1 MSFAA
6 RETSIASGQPIR
18 LYEFVRGPLA
28 YRYTSAD
35 RDQVF
40 GGNVFSAVAI
50 SDGGNQQTGEAQ
62 QEAFQI
68 EAPTDIAVAQAFAI
82 QPPSQRITLR
92 VWNLHAGEPEPRLYW
107 IGQITRCARPDAT
120 GKVAITCE
128 SIVAAMQVQGCRGMW
143 QKACDHVVYDSECR
157 ADKESKRV
165 TGHVVALTDNTL
177 EITECGAFDDTYFAG
192 GFVEFAI
199 AGGLVERRMV
209 VAHAGTVLTILGSTQ
224 PLALGDSVSAFPGC
238 TNTPDIC
245 QSRFNNIANY
255 GGIPGLPGK
264 SPFAA
269 SPFI

>member
-1 MSFAA
+1 MSFDA
-6 RETSIASGQPIR
+6 RETSVASGQPIR
-18 LYEFVRGPLA
+18 LYEFVRGPQA

-40 GGNVFSAVAI
+40 GGNVFAALAI
-50 SDGGNQQTGEAQ
+50 IDSGNQQTGEAQ

-68 EAPTDIAVAQAFAI
+68 EAPADIEVAQAFAI
-82 QPPSQRITLR
+82 QPPSQRVTLR
-92 VWNLHAGEPEPRLYW
+92 VWDLHAGETEPHLYW

-143 QKACDHVVYDSECR
+143 QKACDHVIYDSECR

-165 TGHVVALTDNTL
+165 TGAVVALTDTTL
-177 EITECGAFDDTYFAG
+177 NIAECGGFDDSYFPG

-199 AGGLVERRMV
+199 AGGLVERRMI
-209 VAHAGTVLTILGSTQ
+209 VAQAGALLTILGSTQ
-224 PLALGDSVSAFPGC
+224 PLTLGNPVSAFPGC
-238 TNTPDIC
+238 ANTPDIC
-245 QSRFNNIANY
+245 QSLFNNIANY

-264 SPFAA
+264 SPFQA